1 MPFHVVCPE
10 APKAADRFRYLL
22 SWPRSSSGT
31 DMTLCRRSSWPCVV
45 AFPAGASAPGSDAP
59 RGLVRENIPRGAT
72 PARRTRANRTDCIRN
87 LGRPRAAAAAGP
99 RTPQVRACRRTRPRG
114 LRSANLPVRDRPRP
128 PARNDRC
135 PVPTRLVPVPARAA
149 RARWRPRV
157 PAAVQPW
164 LGATRGRHGNRRLS
178 NGRDAAFEHGTAR
191 RDWSGCRHD
200 PIRPARAERCD
211 GHAKNVCR
219 ARRPASRI
227 PGRSNDRVAVRAG

>member
-1 MPFHVVCPE
+1 MPFHVVCPG
-10 APKAADRFRYLL
+10 APKTADRFRYLL
-22 SWPRSSSGT
+22 SRPCSSSGT
-31 DMTLCRRSSWPCVV
+31 DMALCRRSGLPCAV
-45 AFPAGASAPGSDAP
+45 AFPACAYAPGSDAP
-59 RGLVRENIPRGAT
+59 RGPVRENIRRGAT
-72 PARRTRANRTDCIRN
+72 PTRRTRAKRTDCIRT
-87 LGRPRAAAAAGP
+87 LGRPRDAAAADP
-99 RTPQVRACRRTRPRG
+99 RPSQVRACRRTRPRR
-114 LRSANLPVRDRPRP
+114 LRLADLPVRDRPRP
-128 PARNDRC
+128 PARNDRG
-135 PVPTRLVPVPARAA
+135 PVPTRLVPVPARA
-149 RARWRPRV
+149 RWRPRG

-219 ARRPASRI
+219 PRRPASRI